1 MKHAIYVEEADGQNR
16 SVVLI
21 EADDP
26 RIALH
31 AAADRIIAVYA
42 GMPQNSGVPYGKREE
57 NWTGYPHPALIV
69 TAYGGDLER
78 LTACTL
84 WEELSD

>member
-1 MKHAIYVEEADGQNR
+1 MKHAIYVEEAQGQNR
-16 SVVLI
+16 SVILI
-21 EADDP
+21 EADDL
-26 RIALH
+26 RAALH
-31 AAADRIIAVYA
+31 AAADRLIQVYG

-57 NWTGYPHPALIV
+57 NWTGHSHPVLVV
-69 TAYGGDLER
+69 TAYGDDLER